1 MSRTIIVSN
10 RLPLKVFR
18 DDNEQLQFATSEGGL
33 ATGLGSVY
41 KKGDNL
47 WIGWP
52 GLAVENDNDRKV
64 VDQQLK
70 AGNMRPVYLTE
81 EEVHEFYE
89 GFSNETLWPI
99 FHYFPSY
106 ANFDENHWESY
117 KKVNQKFCD
126 AILEIA
132 RPDDTIWV
140 HDYQLLLVPQMLRDQ
155 LPQISIGFF
164 QHIPFPSFETFRAIP
179 WRRELLMGL
188 MGADLVGFHTFDD
201 MRHFLSSVSRL
212 AGMKVNQTQVV
223 VGNRT
228 VTVDA
233 FPMGIDFEKYEGMA
247 SHPDTL
253 SQEVDYRT
261 SIGKTKVMLSID
273 RLDYSKGIPNR
284 LKAIEMFFDLNPQYI
299 GEVSLFMIVVPSR
312 DTVPKYRALK
322 EEIDLAVGRIN
333 AKIGTVNWK
342 PIHYFY
348 RSFDIHSL
356 SAFYRMADVA
366 LVTPMRD
373 GMNLVAKEYVASK
386 LDNKG
391 VLILSEMAGASKEL
405 SDSIRINPNDIHQLS
420 DAIRDALEM
429 EVEVQ
434 QQHMAVM
441 KQTIKRYNIHHWVK
455 LFLEQLEGI
464 KDDQKTA
471 GAKSLKGQLR
481 TDLVHRYH
489 DSNEPMLFLDYD
501 GTLSGFHHDPQKATP
516 DSQLL
521 SLLTKI
527 GNGKGRVVIIS
538 GRDRETLGNWLG
550 HLPVDLV
557 AEHGVWYRYQG
568 MEWKKASN
576 MNGQWKEA
584 VGLVMDTFVNRT
596 PGSFIEEKDYSLAWH
611 YRKAEQG
618 FGELRARE
626 LVNHLRYITHGMN
639 LQVLEGDMVIE
650 VKSSDVNKGKATN
663 RFLRKFTH
671 DYLFAIGDDWTD
683 EDTFVAIGDKG
694 DTVKVGRASTEAT
707 YFVENERAVRRL
719 LEEFQKSASESKSE
733 PKAKEE
739 HS

>member
-10 RLPLKVFR
+10 RLPIKVLR
-18 DDNEQLQFATSEGGL
+18 DEANELQFATSEGGL

-41 KKGDNL
+41 KQGDNL

-52 GLAVENDNDRKV
+52 GLAVDNQEEEEIVCDK
-64 VDQQLK
+64 LK
-70 AGNMRPVYLTE
+70 SGNMLPVFLTE

-99 FHYFPSY
+99 FHYFSSY
-106 ANFDENHWESY
+106 ANFDEDHWKAY
-117 KKVNQKFCD
+117 QRVNQKFCD
-126 AILEIA
+126 IILSVA
-132 RPDDTIWV
+132 KPDDTIWV
-140 HDYQLLLVPQMLRDQ
+140 HDYQLLLVPQMIREQ
-155 LPQISIGFF
+155 LSEISIGFF

-188 MGADLVGFHTFDD
+188 LGADLVGFHTYDD

-212 AGMKVNQTQVV
+212 AGMKVNQAQVV
-223 VGNRT
+223 MGNRT

-233 FPMGIDFEKYEGMA
+233 FPMGIDFDKYEGMA

-253 SQEVDYRT
+253 SKEVEFRT
-261 SIGKTKVMLSID
+261 SIGKTKMIISID

-284 LKAIEMFFDLNPQYI
+284 LKAFEQFFELYPQYI

-312 DTVPKYRALK
+312 DTVPRYKELK

-348 RSFDIHSL
+348 RSFNIHDL

-405 SDSIRINPNDIHQLS
+405 SDSILINPNDIHSLA
-420 DAIRDALEM
+420 DAIFEALEM
-429 EVEVQ
+429 EVEEQ
-434 QQHMAVM
+434 KIHMAVM
-441 KQTIKRYNIHHWVK
+441 KQTIKRYNIHHWVS
-455 LFLEQLEGI
+455 LFLEQLEAI
-464 KDDQKTA
+464 KSEQKA
-471 GAKSLKGQLR
+471 SGAR
-481 TDLVHRYH
+481 HLVANLQGELVAQYQ
-489 DSNEPMLFLDYD
+489 SSEKPLLFLDYD
-501 GTLSGFHHDPQKATP
+501 GTLSGFHHDPQKANP
-516 DSQLL
+516 DEHLLNLL
-521 SLLTKI
+521 SHLGTS
-527 GNGKGRVVIIS
+527 KGHVVIIS
-538 GRDRETLGNWLG
+538 GRDRETLNKWLG
-550 HLPVDLV
+550 HLPVDLI

-568 MEWKKASN
+568 QEWKMPSALS
-576 MNGQWKEA
+576 GAWKEQ

-596 PGSFIEEKDYSLAWH
+596 PGSFVEEKDYSLAWH

-626 LVNHLRYITHGMN
+626 LVNHLRYITHGMS

-650 VKSSDVNKGKATN
+650 VKSNEVNKGKAAR
-663 RFLRKFTH
+663 RFMRKFEH
-671 DYLFAIGDDWTD
+671 DFLMAIGDDWTD
-683 EDTFVAIGDKG
+683 EDTFEAVGDQG
-694 DTVKVGRASTEAT
+694 ETIKVGRAATEAS
-707 YFVENERAVRRL
+707 YFVENYQEVRKL
-719 LEEFQKSASESKSE
+719 LDKFVLSSIPAE
-733 PKAKEE
+733 
-739 HS
+739 